1 MLSTANTFQLVV
13 QSCNFS
19 PNSYR
24 FGIIFGIIFA
34 LKNVRLGNLVL
45 QNKFCTFLPIFLF
58 FCADLDIPRKP
69 HFSLYLQSC
78 KQLIVADLC
87 NFYLKDQLTSFKSF
101 SEKDGCKWYLFF
113 YLDFCFL
120 VLLQFSIN
128 IANSRRRNPL
138 ALLEAWETYCSTC
151 YAF

>member
-45 QNKFCTFLPIFLF
+45 QNKFCNFSPNF
-58 FCADLDIPRKP
+58 FILLCWFGHSKKP

-78 KQLIVADLC
+78 KQFIVADLC

-128 IANSRRRNPL
+128 TANSRRRNPL

-151 YAF
+151 YIF